1 MHSVLQSEQV
11 SFLQEALHWDYRLML
26 WVNRDLSSPI
36 LDLLTLFMRESIFHV
51 PIYVFVILFAFM
63 NLGKKGWWWL
73 LGGVVLVS
81 AADLIS
87 SHFIKDY
94 FNRPRPC
101 RDPYMAYQ
109 INFLAKYCGANGS
122 FTSSHAVNHFAFATY
137 VFGTLKQYSP
147 YFSVFFLWAG
157 FISFSQVYVGVH
169 YPTDVIFGGMLGC
182 VFGWI
187 AVRISRQALS
197 LH

>member
-1 MHSVLQSEQV
+1 MYSVLQSEQV
-11 SFLQEALHWDYRLML
+11 SFLQEVLHWDYRLML
-26 WVNRDLSSPI
+26 WVNRDLSSPM
-36 LDLLTLFMRESIFHV
+36 LDLLTLFMRESIFH
-51 PIYVFVILFAFM
+51 FAFM

-73 LGGVVLVS
+73 LGGIALVS
-81 AADLIS
+81 FADLIS

-101 RDPYMAYQ
+101 RDPYMAHQ

-147 YFSVFFLWAG
+147 YFSIFFLWAG
-157 FISFSQVYVGVH
+157 IISFSQVYVGVH
-169 YPTDVIFGGMLGC
+169 YPSDVIFGGILGA